1 MKMMDLIYAEK
12 PADTIV
18 DFIKFALKHLAIT
31 SLPKIHLLD
40 NHVKGPQSNSFAAY
54 KPHTKSIILYVKHR
68 HILDILRSL
77 AHELVHYKQDL
88 ENRLDHNSGQTG
100 SEEEN
105 EANAIAGQIMRRWC
119 KIHPEL
125 F

>member
-18 DFIKFALKHLAIT
+18 DFIKFALKHLDIT
-31 SLPKIHLLD
+31 SLPKIQLLD
-40 NHVKGPQSNSFAAY
+40 KHVKGPHANSFAAY
-54 KPHTKSIILYVKHR
+54 RPHNQSIILYVKNR

-88 ENRLDHNSGQTG
+88 QNRLDHNSGKTG

-105 EANAIAGQIMRRWC
+105 EAHAIAGQIMRRWG